1 MTRFYTPHRKK
12 CWEHLQINNS
22 VIKSTVNSLPIYIHP
37 TLCGSIFS
45 KNRTYQ
51 NLALLKVYLT
61 GIQSTIISFVYLIF
75 RKIFFRRMG
84 RNQQICFT

>member
-22 VIKSTVNSLPIYIHP
+22 VIKSAINSLPIYIHP

-51 NLALLKVYLT
+51 NLALLKV
-61 GIQSTIISFVYLIF
+61 
-75 RKIFFRRMG
+75 
-84 RNQQICFT
+84 